1 MEMSHV
7 RYFLALCQE
16 RNFTRAARRCNVAQP
31 SLTKAIKML
40 EAEVGP
46 LFVRRH
52 SGVELTE
59 LGSTVEPYFA
69 AIDRC
74 VKEIKQATGPVSAID
89 REIAE
94 EIERRLS
101 ELERGWPR
109 PAPARI
115 QPRPAKTQRWYQ
127 RRTRNNR

>member
-16 RNFTRAARRCNVAQP
+16 RSFTRAARSCNVAQP
-31 SLTKAIKML
+31 SLTKAIKKL
-40 EAEVGP
+40 EGEVGGP
-46 LFVRRH
+46 LFLRQH
-52 SGVELTE
+52 NGIELTE
-59 LGSTVEPYFA
+59 LGSSVEPYFA

-74 VKEIKQATGPVSAID
+74 VKQIKQAKGPISAID

-94 EIERRLS
+94 EIESRLS

-109 PAPARI
+109 PA
-115 QPRPAKTQRWYQ
+115 
-127 RRTRNNR
+127 